1 MKNKTNTKKLMT
13 CSMMIAIAAV
23 LALICEFIPFLN
35 LPFGGGF
42 TIASMLPVVLIAY
55 MYGTRWGLFSAA
67 VYSFIQLAFGA
78 FTGGGYVISLFTVGS
93 DDFMGYGAAVW
104 ICLIDYLLAY
114 TLLGF
119 GGVFRNKLK
128 KAPALVLGTVLALG
142 LRYLAHIVSGYI
154 FFGAWAEWFFS
165 QEGFYAI
172 GKKILSTFS
181 GEVLGIVYS
190 VFYNGLYMIPEIVIT
205 AVAAAFVSAIPQIK
219 KYD

>member
-1 MKNKTNTKKLMT
+1 MT
-13 CSMMIAIAAV
+13 SML
-23 LALICEFIPFLN
+23 LALAAALAFACAYIPFLN

-42 TIASMLPVVLIAY
+42 TVASMLPVVLIAY
-55 MYGTRWGLFSAA
+55 MYGTRWGLVSAA

-119 GGVFRNKLK
+119 GGIFRNKLK

-172 GKKILSTFS
+172 GEKILSTFS

-205 AVAAAFVSAIPQIK
+205 AVAAAFVSALPQIK

>member
-1 MKNKTNTKKLMT
+1 MT
-13 CSMMIAIAAV
+13 SML
-23 LALICEFIPFLN
+23 LALAASLAFACAYIPFLN

-42 TIASMLPVVLIAY
+42 TVASMLPVVLVSY
-55 MYGTRWGLFSAA
+55 MYGTRWGLASAA

-93 DDFMGYGAAVW
+93 DDFMGYGAAIW

-128 KAPALVLGTVLALG
+128 KAPALVAGTVLALG

-154 FFGAWAEWFFS
+154 FFGEWADWFFS

-172 GKKILSTFS
+172 GEKILSTFS

-190 VFYNGLYMIPEIVIT
+190 VFYNGLYMIPEIVIS
-205 AVAAAFVSAIPQIK
+205 AVAAALVSAVPVIK

>member
-1 MKNKTNTKKLMT
+1 MNSKINVRRLVLS
-13 CSMMIAIAAV
+13 SMLLALAAV
-23 LALICEFIPFLN
+23 LAFACAYIPFLN

-42 TIASMLPVVLIAY
+42 TIASMLPIVLIAY
-55 MYGTRWGLFSAA
+55 MFGTRWGLASAL

-104 ICLIDYLLAY
+104 ICLIDYIIAY

-119 GGVFRNKLK
+119 GGIFRNKMK
-128 KAPALVLGTVLALG
+128 KTPAIVLGTVVALS

-154 FFGAWAEWFFS
+154 FFGAWAEWFFG
-165 QEGFYAI
+165 QEGFYKI
-172 GKKILSTFS
+172 GETILSAFS
-181 GEVLGIVYS
+181 GNVLGIIYS

-205 AVAAAFVSAIPQIK
+205 AVAAVAVSQIKVIK
-219 KYD
+219 KYE

>member
-1 MKNKTNTKKLMT
+1 MKSKFNIRRLVLT
-13 CSMMIAIAAV
+13 SML
-23 LALICEFIPFLN
+23 LALASALAFACAYIPFLN

-42 TIASMLPVVLIAY
+42 TVASMLPVVLIAY
-55 MYGTRWGLFSAA
+55 MYGTRWGLVSAA

-104 ICLIDYLLAY
+104 ICFIDYLLAY

-119 GGVFRNKLK
+119 GGVFRNKLPK
-128 KAPALVLGTVLALG
+128 TPALVAGTVLALG

-172 GKKILSTFS
+172 GEKILSTFS

-190 VFYNGLYMIPEIVIT
+190 VFYNGLYMIPEIVIS
-205 AVAAAFVSAIPQIK
+205 AVAAALVSAVPMIK
-219 KYD
+219 KYN